1 MVVFQPMHLMTD
13 PALSGASSLPQ
24 FLMCSNSDMGAS
36 QLMGFCELGLGLF
49 LANQLPRSNC
59 GRGLAPDGGV
69 SVHAS
74 GD

>member
-1 MVVFQPMHLMTD
+1 
-13 PALSGASSLPQ
+13 
-24 FLMCSNSDMGAS
+24 LMCSNSDMGAS